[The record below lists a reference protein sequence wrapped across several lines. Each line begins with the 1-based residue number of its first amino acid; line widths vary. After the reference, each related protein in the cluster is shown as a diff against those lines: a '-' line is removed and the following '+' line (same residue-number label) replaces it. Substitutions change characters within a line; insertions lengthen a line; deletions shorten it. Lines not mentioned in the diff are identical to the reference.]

1 VHHVCHPLSMRAGN
15 LWLISPISILQE
27 HCEGGIWRIKKC
39 TGAQVKCILAHLV
52 LEVICSLMTDDIVE
66 FKLLV

>member
-1 VHHVCHPLSMRAGN
+1 VKEAIR
-15 LWLISPISILQE
+15 
-27 HCEGGIWRIKKC
+27 RIKNC
-39 TGAQVKCILAHLV
+39 TGGQVKWILGHLV